1 MSNKVDIAEVEAFSN
16 DLEEVSSDVRSSLD
30 KVQERVNA
38 VNNMES
44 FSGKA
49 AKEAKSY
56 FNELHLT
63 LLESFRGLFDDL
75 NENLNQHIK
84 SFGNEV
90 DAGESA
96 VIESNYLQDVKEDI
110 NEVFASLKE
119 LDESIHDTIG
129 DVSEISSATSPD
141 FSDVQEWKKK
151 SVKKI
156 QEVDEDLDAFTSKD
170 NEVDVNEIMH
180 QIEAVMSKATTSKG
194 KARFADFKGASGN
207 SELAKLMEYNEE
219 KQNVEMEKAKDA
231 RDGAIQ
237 DQNKHSS
244 KNVINKAFTDYKN
257 GDIKYDQYLSI
268 LNEVDKTNGNMNQKQ
283 LTEEST
289 GSFIK
294 YLDDNDL
301 LEQYLGDHKPFAH
314 HVVESVPETA
324 KDTIETFL
332 YALGYNKKQI
342 ADYLKKSEDAI
353 RVAVDKPDPK
363 ASKDIKDTYKQSKE
377 LYKYGK
383 YVKGANW
390 LFAGVGLYSGYQ
402 SDIDNGKTGGQAVA
416 HNLAGLGGGALGA
429 AFTYGATVLL
439 GASPV
444 GWAAAAGIGISFV
457 ATFTFEY
464 LYDNNKFGIQDKI
477 DKVGETLDKVGEA
490 ISSGWDAINPFA

>member
-90 DAGESA
+90 DASESA

-141 FSDVQEWKKK
+141 FSDVQE
-151 SVKKI
+151 
-156 QEVDEDLDAFTSKD
+156 
-170 NEVDVNEIMH
+170 IMH

-194 KARFADFKGASGN
+194 KARFADFKGASDN
-207 SELAKLMEYNEE
+207 RELAKLMEYNEE
-219 KQNVEMEKAKDA
+219 KQKIESAMYGDNVEGM
-231 RDGAIQ
+231 
-237 DQNKHSS
+237 
-244 KNVINKAFTDYKN
+244 
-257 GDIKYDQYLSI
+257 
-268 LNEVDKTNGNMNQKQ
+268 
-283 LTEEST
+283 
-289 GSFIK
+289 
-294 YLDDNDL
+294 
-301 LEQYLGDHKPFAH
+301 
-314 HVVESVPETA
+314 
-324 KDTIETFL
+324 
-332 YALGYNKKQI
+332 
-342 ADYLKKSEDAI
+342 
-353 RVAVDKPDPK
+353 
-363 ASKDIKDTYKQSKE
+363 
-377 LYKYGK
+377 
-383 YVKGANW
+383 
-390 LFAGVGLYSGYQ
+390 
-402 SDIDNGKTGGQAVA
+402 
-416 HNLAGLGGGALGA
+416 
-429 AFTYGATVLL
+429 
-439 GASPV
+439 
-444 GWAAAAGIGISFV
+444 
-457 ATFTFEY
+457 
-464 LYDNNKFGIQDKI
+464 
-477 DKVGETLDKVGEA
+477 
-490 ISSGWDAINPFA
+490 